1 MTYKT
6 YRVMATLLLALSAL
20 TAAAGDRF
28 AEERSRWLAIAEQ
41 CKPALNITEV
51 PPVSIV
57 EAQEDATAFQG
68 WKYVPVASPDSLSEM
83 NFRQMRTVTFD
94 FGRHITGHLV
104 LRLKTLGDVMDA
116 PVRLKFFFGETP
128 GEMNVPLDP
137 WRGSLHPMAGSKEQL
152 KSLLMKVKEG
162 E

>member
-1 MTYKT
+1 M
-6 YRVMATLLLALSAL
+6 VVATVLLALASM
-20 TAAAGDRF
+20 TATAGDRF
-28 AEERSRWLAIAEQ
+28 AEDRARWLAIAEQ
-41 CKPALNITEV
+41 CKPALNVTEV

-57 EAQEDATAFQG
+57 EAEEDPAAFQG
-68 WKYVPVASPDSLSEM
+68 WKYVPVASPDSLCEM
-83 NFRQMRTVTFD
+83 NFKQMRTVTLD

-137 WRGSLHPMAGSKEQL
+137 WRGSLSRAWMQDETVTMYAADRDIRARL
-152 KSLLMKVKEG
+152 
-162 E
+162 